1 MLPDQLPLDRMREAL
16 AESRLGVVAGLL
28 KANLVSLPS
37 RDELLVKARGLFA
50 ATPSFEE
57 IVDRAHD
64 LIVRAVALRLAAA
77 APAAH

>member
-1 MLPDQLPLDRMREAL
+1 MVVARVHGEAAGSGDVAERPD
-16 AESRLGVVAGLL
+16 VAGLL

-64 LIVRAVALRLAAA
+64 LIVRAVAMRLAAA
-77 APAAH
+77 AP